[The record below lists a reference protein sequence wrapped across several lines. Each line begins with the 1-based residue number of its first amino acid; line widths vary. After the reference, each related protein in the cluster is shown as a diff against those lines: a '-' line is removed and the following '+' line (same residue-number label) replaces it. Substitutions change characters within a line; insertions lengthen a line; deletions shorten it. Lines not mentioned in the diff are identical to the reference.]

1 MTTMD
6 SIDADKIKRTLDNEL
21 KQLKGKYDLLR
32 ILLCLAKVV
41 IIEDKL
47 KKMRT
52 EYSNRASK

>member
-6 SIDADKIKRTLDNEL
+6 SIDADKIKRTLENEL
-21 KQLKGKYDLLR
+21 KQLKGKCDLLR